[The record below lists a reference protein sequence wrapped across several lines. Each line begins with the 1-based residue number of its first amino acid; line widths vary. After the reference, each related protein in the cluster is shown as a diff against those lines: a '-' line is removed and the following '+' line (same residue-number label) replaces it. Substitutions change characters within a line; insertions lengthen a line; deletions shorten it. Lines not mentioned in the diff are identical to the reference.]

1 MAVLLSLILVVLL
14 FVFLAAASSDRD
26 AATGAREER
35 STPTVATGP
44 AVQNYL
50 EMIDKHFELGA
61 LRVYDAEELR
71 DIPLVLHRGEV
82 VIYAAAQTA
91 TFCEGRSERLFA
103 GGSVRVVG
111 SVRVFGGGA
120 TSIPRLTPA
129 DEGRAILT
137 NQRVVFLGRLRT
149 VEVPIERLVGM
160 RYDDTA
166 LVLHASGRAKT
177 AQIQVPGESRVLGR
191 NLECLLSKEKWFV
204 ARYEDAVALVWEGS
218 QIAGGCA

>member
-1 MAVLLSLILVVLL
+1 LFALLVVVLL
-14 FVFLAAASSDRD
+14 FAFLAAAFPDRD

-35 STPTVATGP
+35 RAPTTATRP
-44 AVQNYL
+44 AVDSYL
-50 EMIDKHFELGA
+50 EMMERHFALGA
-61 LRVYDAEELR
+61 LRVYGPEELR
-71 DIPLVLHRGEV
+71 DIPLVLRGDEV

-91 TFCEGRSERLFA
+91 TFCEERSERVFG

-120 TSIPRLTPA
+120 TQVPRLAPV
-129 DEGRAILT
+129 DEGRALLT

-149 VEVPIERLVGM
+149 LEVPIERLVGM

-177 AQIQVPGESRVLGR
+177 VQIQAPGESLILGR
-191 NLECLLSKEKWFV
+191 NLEYLLSREKWFL
-204 ARYEDAVALVWEGS
+204 ARYEDSVALVWEGS
-218 QIAGGCA
+218 QISRGCA